1 MQVRFRGIGFES
13 NQQRRCNSTD
23 SFVGGWAAVVASQLV
38 GRRALMAVC
47 MMVCLVPLAIHA
59 EELTPHQEMLG
70 KIIQAVSAKLNL
82 PLDQTVEL
90 ALVEGDA
97 LQELVTSMVRESQGG
112 LDAFTSH
119 LRSLIDYS
127 GLYVPEERK
136 IYLAD
141 DIVGDSDSTSVLSP
155 DEYSERDFV
164 LAHEVVHAIQHQHYP
179 RLFDPSLYTDTDFAL
194 TAALEGHAILVALQ
208 VQPSVSNRLPNA
220 REFREEALSAVYDD
234 VDLTEQN
241 RIPLLGLEFVTSLYA
256 YGYGL
261 ALTEGIALLDN
272 PPISSEQVLHDDRR
286 HDNFL
291 AIDLSRYRSHF
302 DRNCREISEDTF
314 GEIGLLLMI
323 SVIDVDASETVSD
336 GWDGDRLLH
345 AYCGAGA
352 QLLWMLHWDTVDDAA
367 EFERTARANLRAIRE
382 AMELDK
388 EDVLLIRR
396 SARRVIVFTGNFT
409 PVVYPEVDKT
419 RTQRVKT
426 LRELH
431 AHVAGEIVV
440 TRASARKAHERID
453 R

>member
-1 MQVRFRGIGFES
+1 MMA
-13 NQQRRCNSTD
+13 CLLLP
-23 SFVGGWAAVVASQLV
+23 AAY
-38 GRRALMAVC
+38 
-47 MMVCLVPLAIHA
+47 A
-59 EELTPHQEMLG
+59 EERTPPQELLG

-90 ALVEGDA
+90 SLIGSDA
-97 LQELVTSMVRESQGG
+97 LQELMTSRVRESQGG
-112 LDAFTSH
+112 LDAFSSH

-127 GLYVPEERK
+127 GIYVPEERK
-136 IYLAD
+136 IYIAD
-141 DIVGDSDSTSVLSP
+141 DVVGDSHSTSVSSP

-179 RLFDPSLYTDTDFAL
+179 RLFEPSLYTDADFAL

-220 REFREEALSAVYDD
+220 NEFRQEALAAVYDD
-234 VDLTEQN
+234 VELTEQN
-241 RIPLLGLEFVTSLYA
+241 RIPLLGLKFVTSLYA

-261 ALTEGIALLDN
+261 ALNEGIALLDN

-314 GEIGLLLMI
+314 GEIGLLLMM

-352 QLLWMLHWDTVDDAA
+352 QLFWMLHWDTVEDAA
-367 EFERTARANLRAIRE
+367 EFERTVRSNLKAIRE
-382 AMELDK
+382 AMELDQ
-388 EDVLLIRR
+388 EDVLLVRR

-409 PVVYPEVDKT
+409 RVVYPEVDKA

-426 LRELH
+426 LGELH
-431 AHVAGEIVV
+431 AHVAGKTVV
-440 TRASARKAHERID
+440 TQASPRKAHERID
-453 R
+453 K